1 VNNQESREKAKE
13 TKKIVKKMFVL
24 LKGSGHTVWELSQK
38 LFIDENRVNY
48 CLNKLTTSKKYLAG
62 GFINKWRTHSGN
74 FVYLYVP
81 PIKKREPLPEKV
93 FVCLPTSGYEGEKGM
108 YQRVIIPDDV
118 LGPNNKPA
126 KCIEIVPFYDIHVGH
141 RQCDMDL
148 FRADVEKVRRRPN
161 RFAIFGGDSIENALG
176 DSAGGAA
183 WADQSFPPDEQR
195 VVFEEEIRG
204 ISHKTLVMIPGN
216 HEHRTTKKA
225 LMCPLREVAKSLEIP
240 YFMGPVILDVTWR
253 GFRWTF
259 HISHGRSGSNTPG
272 GKLNA
277 VGKPRNYVV
286 ADYFIMG
293 HVHDK
298 KSHRVSR
305 LVPRREFRD
314 GKLVSF
320 GIMQKVERKIICPS
334 YLKYEGTY
342 AQQAGY
348 TPGSRE
354 SVIIQL
360 NADGN
365 STVATGSRTPEG
377 DVSGIII

>member
-1 VNNQESREKAKE
+1 MERENRKE
-13 TKKIVKKMFVL
+13 DGKILKKILEF
-24 LKGSGHTVWELSQK
+24 LKEYGHTVWELSQK
-38 LFIDENRVNY
+38 LSINEDSVNFY
-48 CLNKLTTSKKYLAG
+48 LNKLTNSKKYLAG
-62 GFINKWRTHSGN
+62 GFINSWRTHGGS
-74 FVYLYVP
+74 FVYVYVSP
-81 PIKKREPLPEKV
+81 TKKRDPLPEKA
-93 FVCLPTSGYEGEKGM
+93 FISLPTAGNEGEKGL
-108 YQRVIIPDDV
+108 YQRVIILDDV
-118 LGPNNKPA
+118 LGPNNEPA
-126 KCIEIVPFYDIHVGH
+126 KCIEITPFYDIHIGH
-141 RQCDMDL
+141 RKCDMDL
-148 FRADVEKVRRRPN
+148 FRADVEQVRKRPN

-183 WADQSFPPDEQR
+183 WADQSIPPDEQR
-195 VVFEEEIRG
+195 IVFENEIRD
-204 ISHKTLVMIPGN
+204 ISGKTLVMIPGN
-216 HEHRTTKKA
+216 HEHRTTKKT

-240 YFMGPVILDVTWR
+240 YFAGPVILDITWR

-286 ADYFIMG
+286 ADFFIMG

-305 LVPRREFRD
+305 LVPRREFRE

-320 GIMQKVERKIICPS
+320 SIMPKVERKIICPS
-334 YLKYEGTY
+334 YLMYEGTY

-354 SVIIQL
+354 SILIQL
-360 NADGN
+360 NADGS
-365 STVATGSRTPEG
+365 STVATGSRTLEG
-377 DVSGIII
+377 DVTGINI